1 VESRHDERSSAVAI
15 GDVLVDQPAREPE
28 NHALDIQRLQQ
39 DFPALQQMVHGKPLI
54 YLDNAATT
62 HKPRAVIAKV
72 VEYYEQYNANVHRGI
87 YASSVRATEEYEAAR
102 DKVARFINAPD
113 SRLIIFT
120 KGTTDAI
127 NLVAL
132 TYGRQYL
139 QSGDEILLTEMEHH
153 SNLVPWQLLAR
164 EKGVSLRFIPFLP
177 DGTLDLSNPERYFT
191 SRTKLVSVIYQS
203 NVFGTL
209 NPVKKLVSLAHSVK
223 APILIDA
230 AQSVPH
236 IPVDVQ
242 DLDCDFLAFSGHKM
256 LGPTGIGV
264 LYGKPRWLES
274 LEPAQGGGE
283 MISTVTLT
291 EATWNEIPYK
301 FEAGTPNI
309 AQAIGL
315 GAAVDYLQAIGFESL
330 RAHERKLTEAL
341 LERIRS
347 IPEVT
352 VYGAAK
358 NRGPVVSFNV
368 DGIHPHD
375 VAQFLDQDGIAIR
388 AGHHCAQPIMEKLGV
403 AATNRVSL
411 YLYNQLS
418 DLDALC
424 ESLEKTINFL
434 RN

>member
-1 VESRHDERSSAVAI
+1 
-15 GDVLVDQPAREPE
+15 
-28 NHALDIQRLQQ
+28 
-39 DFPALQQMVHGKPLI
+39 MI

-62 HKPRAVIAKV
+62 HKPQAVIAKV

-87 YASSVRATEEYEAAR
+87 YTSSVRATEEYELAR
-102 DKVARFINAPD
+102 GKVARLINA
-113 SRLIIFT
+113 SESSSIIFT

-127 NLVAL
+127 NLVAS

-139 QSGDEILLTEMEHH
+139 QAGDEVLLTEMEHH

-164 EKGVSLRFIPFLP
+164 EMGVHLRFIPFLP
-177 DGTLDLSNPERYFT
+177 DGTLDLSDPERYFT
-191 SRTKLVSVIYQS
+191 AHTKLVSVIHQS
-203 NVFGTL
+203 NVFGTI
-209 NPVKKLVSLAHSVK
+209 NPVRKLVSLAHAVE

-242 DLDCDFLAFSGHKM
+242 ELDCDFLAFSGHKM

-264 LYGKPRWLES
+264 LFGKPHWLES
-274 LEPAQGGGE
+274 LEPFQGGGE
-283 MISTVTLT
+283 MISNVTLT
-291 EATWNEIPYK
+291 EATWNDIPLK

-315 GAAVDYLQAIGFESL
+315 GAAVDYLQIIGLGKLQTYEK
-330 RAHERKLTEAL
+330 KLTDVLLEAL
-341 LERIRS
+341 AN
-347 IPEVT
+347 IPGIT
-352 VYGAAK
+352 IYGRAK
-358 NRGPVVSFNV
+358 NRGSVVSFNL

-375 VAQFLDQDGIAIR
+375 VAQLLDQDGIAIR
-388 AGHHCAQPIMEKLGV
+388 AGHHCAQPVMEKLGV
-403 AATNRVSL
+403 AATNRVSM
-411 YLYNQLS
+411 YLYNQSS

-424 ESLEKTINFL
+424 ESLQKTINFL

>member
-1 VESRHDERSSAVAI
+1 VDRLAHNPEVRTL
-15 GDVLVDQPAREPE
+15 DVQLLR
-28 NHALDIQRLQQ
+28 R
-39 DFPALQQMVHGKPLI
+39 DFPSLQQMVHGKPLI

-72 VEYYEQYNANVHRGI
+72 VEYYEQYTANVHRGI

-102 DKVARFINAPD
+102 EKVARFINAAE
-113 SRLIIFT
+113 SRSIIFT

-132 TYGRQYL
+132 TYGRQRL
-139 QSGDEILLTEMEHH
+139 QAGDEILLTEMEHH

-164 EKGVSLRFIPFLP
+164 EKGVRLRFIPFLP
-177 DGTLDLSNPERYFT
+177 DGTLDLSDPARYFT
-191 SRTKLVSVIYQS
+191 SRTKLVSVIHQS

-209 NPVKKLVSLAHSVK
+209 NPVKRLVSLAHSVN

-236 IPVDVQ
+236 IRVDVQ
-242 DLDCDFLAFSGHKM
+242 GLDCDFLAFSGHKM

-264 LYGKPRWLES
+264 LYGKSHLLES
-274 LEPAQGGGE
+274 LEPFQGGGE

-315 GAAVDYLQAIGFESL
+315 GAAVDYLQAIDFEAL
-330 RAHERKLTEAL
+330 QAHEKKLAETL
-341 LERIRS
+341 LDAIKS
-347 IPEVT
+347 IPGVT
-352 VYGAAK
+352 VYGNAA
-358 NRGPVVSFNV
+358 NRGPVLSFNV

-411 YLYNQLS
+411 YLYNQLD

-434 RN
+434 KS